1 MSDALKSGTKSEAKS
16 GTKNETIKLDLTRS
30 LVSPQAI
37 TACNDDLEA
46 AKRRLWSGKEPFTDW
61 VGLPFEYDR
70 KELQDILTAAE
81 KIRKQ
86 CDVFIVIGIGGSYL
100 GAKAAISALR
110 TEDGSN
116 FGQESDSGRG
126 LSPEI
131 YFAGQNLSGT
141 YHKELLKKIRG
152 KELCLCV
159 ISKSGTTTESS
170 VAFSILKDELYKKY
184 GREAAAERIYAI
196 TDAKK
201 GILREETNREGYTS
215 FVVPDGIGGRYS
227 VLTAVG
233 LLPIAVAGI
242 DVEAM
247 LAGAANAASAAT
259 ASKETKEG
267 AAAAASREAKADAG
281 LLAATRISL
290 LNQGK
295 SVEIFEYYEPKL
307 QFFGEWLKQL
317 FGESEGKDGKGIFPA
332 ALQFSTDLHS
342 MGQFLQEGSQI
353 FFETVLNVVN
363 PPGDLT
369 VPESAGE
376 LLAGRSMNDINQAA
390 VEGVI
395 AAHEATGVPII
406 KVDIPELSPHCFGQ
420 MVYFFETVCALSG
433 YLNGVNPFD
442 QPGVE
447 SYKSEMR
454 KVLQQKS

>member
-1 MSDALKSGTKSEAKS
+1 MKEA
-16 GTKNETIKLDLTRS
+16 IKLDLSRS
-30 LVSPQAI
+30 LVDSQEMALWEKG
-37 TACNDDLEA
+37 LEDG
-46 AKRRLWSGKEPFTDW
+46 RNRLWSGKEAFTGW
-61 VGLPFEYDR
+61 VELPFDYDR
-70 KELQDILTAAE
+70 NELNDILKTAE
-81 KIRKQ
+81 TIKKQ
-86 CDVFIVIGIGGSYL
+86 CEVFIVIGIGGSYL
-100 GAKAAISALR
+100 GAQAAISALK
-110 TEDGSN
+110 TGKEDA
-116 FGQESDSGRG
+116 
-126 LSPEI
+126 PEI

-141 YHKELLKKIRG
+141 YHQELLEKIKG

-184 GREAAAERIYAI
+184 GKAEAAKRIYAI
-196 TDAKK
+196 TDAEK
-201 GILREETNREGYTS
+201 GILREETRKEGYVS
-215 FVVPDGIGGRYS
+215 YVVPDDIGGRYS

-242 DVEAM
+242 NVEEM
-247 LAGAANAASAAT
+247 LLGAESAAK
-259 ASKETKEG
+259 AAKEKDADAERM
-267 AAAAASREAKADAG
+267 AAAR
-281 LLAATRISL
+281 LTL
-290 LNQGK
+290 LNRGK
-295 SVEIFEYYEPKL
+295 MIEVYEYYEPRL
-307 QFFGEWLKQL
+307 QFFAEWLKQL

-342 MGQFLQEGSQI
+342 MGQFLQDGNQI
-353 FFETVLNVVN
+353 FFETVLNVIN

-376 LLAGRSMNDINQAA
+376 LLAGRSMNSINQAA

-406 KVDIPELSPHCFGQ
+406 KLEIPELTPYYFGQ
-420 MVYFFETVCALSG
+420 MVYFFETTCALSG

-454 KVLQQKS
+454 KVLKGEK

>member
-1 MSDALKSGTKSEAKS
+1 MSDIL
-16 GTKNETIKLDLTRS
+16 KLDLTRS
-30 LVSPQAI
+30 LVPSW
-37 TACNDDLEA
+37 TVDACRDGLAA
-46 AKRRLWSGKEPFTDW
+46 AKRRLWSGKEAFTDW
-61 VGLPFEYDR
+61 VSLPFEYDR
-70 KELQDILTAAE
+70 KELQDIMAVAE

-86 CDVFIVIGIGGSYL
+86 CEVFIVIGIGGSYL
-100 GAKAAISALR
+100 GAQAAISALR
-110 TEDGSN
+110 TEVK
-116 FGQESDSGRG
+116 SG
-126 LSPEI
+126 PEI

-141 YHKELLKKIRG
+141 YHKELLEKIRG
-152 KELCLCV
+152 KDLCLCV

-170 VAFSILKDELYKKY
+170 VAFAILKDELYKKY
-184 GREAAAERIYAI
+184 GREAGAERIYAI

-201 GILREETNREGYTS
+201 GILREEVNREGYAS

-247 LAGAANAASAAT
+247 LGGAA
-259 ASKETKEG
+259 E
-267 AAAAASREAKADAG
+267 AAAASKEANADAD

-295 SVEIFEYYEPKL
+295 SVEVFEYYEPKL

-342 MGQFLQEGSQI
+342 MGQFLQDGSQI
-353 FFETVLNVVN
+353 FFETVLNVIN
-363 PPGDLT
+363 PPEDLT

-406 KVDIPELSPHCFGQ
+406 KLDIPELSPHCFGQ

-454 KVLQQKS
+454 KVLQAK